1 MLAENGFTG
10 GNILEPAMGT
20 GNMFGTMPA
29 EISDNSKLYG
39 VELDDV
45 SGRISKQLYQNADIQ
60 ITGFEK
66 TKFMNE
72 SIDLVISNVPFDSVH
87 VNDLEQTENRK
98 NGIALK
104 SDEIDKSKL
113 TLNDYFIEKALD
125 KTKPN
130 GIVAVITSKGTLDK
144 KDSSIRRDIA
154 KKAEL
159 AGAVR
164 LPNTAFK
171 ANAGTEVTADI
182 LIFRKREKAL
192 EIEPDWVYRGLNA
205 DGLAINQYFIDN
217 PDMVLGKIVAGNK
230 LYGSDDDTSC
240 IPFENFDLREQLR
253 KALSKINI
261 DIKQTEIISD
271 ILPDKAKLSEIPANT
286 KPFSYVL
293 TDGKLYFRDNQA
305 MQPYSGAKTAEPRIK
320 GMIEIRDCL
329 RSLITAQ
336 LNGKSDSRIEQ
347 LQGLLNDL
355 YNKFTEKH
363 GFINSK
369 ENQRAFKDDISLP
382 LLSSLEIIKNGKV
395 IDRASIFSKR
405 TINPKK
411 EITSVDTSAEA
422 LAVSIS
428 EKAKIDIDYM
438 AQLTGFGPEK
448 ILADLKGVV
457 YENPMKLDSENKP
470 HLEMADEYLSGNIR
484 EKLEH
489 MKEVYSNNPD
499 YALNIE
505 ALETV
510 MPKPLE
516 AADIKWRLGSPV
528 FTTQDIESFMYELL
542 NTPKYLQNS
551 SGISNGRIC
560 VENSPHT
567 AEWNISNK
575 KSDYSNIAANSAF
588 GTTRRNA
595 YQLIED
601 CLNQRMTV
609 VKDAVER
616 DGKTVYV
623 TNQAETELAQEKQK
637 EIQSAL
643 QEWVLTGKSE
653 IREKLVDRYNV
664 MYNSTR
670 PREFDGSFL
679 QFPGMNS
686 EIKLREHQKNA
697 IAHALYGGNTLFAH
711 EVGAGKTFEIIATAM
726 EGKRLGIHNKSLI
739 AVPNHLT
746 EQLAADFIKLY
757 PNANILVAKASDF
770 EKKNRKKLFAKI
782 ATGDFDA
789 VIIGHSQ
796 LLKIPVSI
804 ERQEKLLRQQ
814 IDETVESIALLKM
827 KKSESFNISQLEA
840 TRKALEVKL
849 KNLLESPVRDDEIT
863 FEELGVDKLF
873 VDEAHLFK
881 NLFLS
886 TKMRN
891 VSGISTNDNVQKTA
905 DLFMKCQYLDEI
917 TGGKGVIFSTGTPIS
932 NSLSEIYTMM
942 RYLQYDRLKE
952 LNLVHFDA
960 WASIFAETK
969 TESQLTPEGN
979 GYQMKTRFARFN
991 NVTELMN
998 IFKECADIKTAD
1010 MLNLPVPECEMTTIV
1025 AKPTETQ
1032 QDLIQ
1037 GLADR
1042 AEKIRK
1048 KQVNNDVDNMLNITI
1063 DGRKIGL
1070 DQRLINPDL
1079 PDQPGTKINLCI
1091 DNVYRIWNETA
1102 ENKST
1107 QLIFCDLAVPQT
1119 KADIKNKGVRFC
1131 AYDDIKN
1138 KLVEKGVPP
1147 EQIAFIH
1154 DAKNETEKDLL
1165 FSKVRSGDIRVLIG
1179 STEKMGAGTNVQDRL
1194 IASHDLDA
1202 PWKPSD
1208 LEQRK
1213 GRMVRQG
1220 NSNEK
1225 VFLYRYVTEGTFDA
1239 YNYQLLENK
1248 QVMAKQIMTSKS
1260 PVRSCE
1266 DVDESALDL
1275 ATIKALCT
1283 GNPLIK
1289 ERMDLE
1295 IEVTKLS
1302 RLKSNHQNTQFRLEN
1317 EVAQKLPPLIESAK
1331 KRIEGIKIDMK
1342 HLESMPLSVDEKGE
1356 TVFSGMTVKGKKF
1369 TEKTDAG
1376 DALLEAVRSTAIGG
1390 KNSIAEYKGFKISAQ
1405 FDAFGKQFVG
1415 NISGASD
1422 YRVEFGSSPTGNIT
1436 RIDNVINAISG
1447 ELSKTEKALENFE
1460 VQLNTA
1466 KKQLGQP
1473 FVHEQDLR
1481 VKQARLTEIIREL
1494 EKDSTSEITK
1504 PEIHD
1509 AQFMEVKADMIPIL
1523 EKNGLNFEHTE
1534 TDGRT
1539 IIKFDKADSDRL
1551 TDIIELSKKS
1561 QNQAK
1566 PKL

>member
-1 MLAENGFTG
+1 KEFADFLKNEYGIGGHSGNGEIKFVDHDSKGIFFTLENGEKFKFTWSEVAGMTSEIIDKNEYITQNNDIIHKESLADFDVPDNNNKINYHFSEDFSVENGAKSKYQTNITAIKTLKILEKENRNATPEEQEILAHYVGWGGITQAFDERNEKWSKEYTELKELLTPDEYRSARASVRTAFYTESFICSEMWNMLAENGFTG
-10 GNILEPAMGT
+10 GNILELAIGT
-20 GNMFGTMPA
+20 GNMFGTMPI

-66 TKFMNE
+66 TKFRNE

-98 NGIALK
+98 NGVTLK
-104 SDEIDKSKL
+104 SGEIDKSKL

-182 LIFRKREKAL
+182 LIFRKRDKAL
-192 EIEPDWVYRGLNA
+192 EIEPDWVHRGINA

-230 LYGSDDDTSC
+230 LYSSDDDTSC
-240 IPFENFDLREQLR
+240 LPIEGVDLREQLR
-253 KALSKINI
+253 EALSKINI

-271 ILPDKAKLSEIPANT
+271 ILPDKAKISEIPTNT

-293 TDGKLYFRDNQA
+293 TDGKLYFRDNQT

-320 GMIEIRDCL
+320 GMTEIRDCL

-336 LNGKSDSRIEQ
+336 LNGESDSRIEE
-347 LQGLLNDL
+347 LQGFLNDL
-355 YNKFTEKH
+355 YDKFTEKH
-363 GFINSK
+363 GFINSI

-382 LLSSLEIIKNGKV
+382 LLSSLEIIKNGEV
-395 IDRASIFSKR
+395 TDRASIFSKR

-438 AQLTGFGPEK
+438 SQLTGFEPEK
-448 ILADLKGVV
+448 ILADLKGVI
-457 YENPMKLDSENKP
+457 YENPMKLDSESKP

-484 EKLEH
+484 EKLEY
-489 MKEVYSNNPD
+489 MKKVYSNNPD

-516 AADIKWRLGSPV
+516 AADIKWQLGSPV

-551 SGISNGRIC
+551 GGISKGGIC

-575 KSDYSNIAANSAF
+575 KSDYSNIAANSTF

-653 IREKLVDRYNV
+653 IREKLVERYNV
-664 MYNSTR
+664 LYNSTR
-670 PREFDGSFL
+670 PHEFDGSFL
-679 QFPGMNS
+679 KFPGMNS

-746 EQLAADFIKLY
+746 EQIAADFIKLY

-770 EKKNRKKLFAKI
+770 EKKHRKKLFAKI

-814 IDETVESIALLKM
+814 IDETVESIMQLKL
-827 KKSESFNISQLEA
+827 KNSESFNVKQLEG
-840 TRKALEVKL
+840 TRKSLE
-849 KNLLESPVRDDEIT
+849 D
-863 FEELGVDKLF
+863 
-873 VDEAHLFK
+873 
-881 NLFLS
+881 
-886 TKMRN
+886 
-891 VSGISTNDNVQKTA
+891 
-905 DLFMKCQYLDEI
+905 
-917 TGGKGVIFSTGTPIS
+917 
-932 NSLSEIYTMM
+932 
-942 RYLQYDRLKE
+942 
-952 LNLVHFDA
+952 
-960 WASIFAETK
+960 
-969 TESQLTPEGN
+969 
-979 GYQMKTRFARFN
+979 
-991 NVTELMN
+991 
-998 IFKECADIKTAD
+998 
-1010 MLNLPVPECEMTTIV
+1010 
-1025 AKPTETQ
+1025 
-1032 QDLIQ
+1032 
-1037 GLADR
+1037 
-1042 AEKIRK
+1042 
-1048 KQVNNDVDNMLNITI
+1048 
-1063 DGRKIGL
+1063 
-1070 DQRLINPDL
+1070 
-1079 PDQPGTKINLCI
+1079 
-1091 DNVYRIWNETA
+1091 
-1102 ENKST
+1102 
-1107 QLIFCDLAVPQT
+1107 
-1119 KADIKNKGVRFC
+1119 
-1131 AYDDIKN
+1131 
-1138 KLVEKGVPP
+1138 
-1147 EQIAFIH
+1147 
-1154 DAKNETEKDLL
+1154 
-1165 FSKVRSGDIRVLIG
+1165 
-1179 STEKMGAGTNVQDRL
+1179 
-1194 IASHDLDA
+1194 
-1202 PWKPSD
+1202 
-1208 LEQRK
+1208 
-1213 GRMVRQG
+1213 
-1220 NSNEK
+1220 
-1225 VFLYRYVTEGTFDA
+1225 
-1239 YNYQLLENK
+1239 
-1248 QVMAKQIMTSKS
+1248 
-1260 PVRSCE
+1260 
-1266 DVDESALDL
+1266 
-1275 ATIKALCT
+1275 
-1283 GNPLIK
+1283 
-1289 ERMDLE
+1289 
-1295 IEVTKLS
+1295 
-1302 RLKSNHQNTQFRLEN
+1302 
-1317 EVAQKLPPLIESAK
+1317 
-1331 KRIEGIKIDMK
+1331 
-1342 HLESMPLSVDEKGE
+1342 
-1356 TVFSGMTVKGKKF
+1356 
-1369 TEKTDAG
+1369 
-1376 DALLEAVRSTAIGG
+1376 
-1390 KNSIAEYKGFKISAQ
+1390 
-1405 FDAFGKQFVG
+1405 
-1415 NISGASD
+1415 
-1422 YRVEFGSSPTGNIT
+1422 
-1436 RIDNVINAISG
+1436 
-1447 ELSKTEKALENFE
+1447 
-1460 VQLNTA
+1460 
-1466 KKQLGQP
+1466 
-1473 FVHEQDLR
+1473 
-1481 VKQARLTEIIREL
+1481 
-1494 EKDSTSEITK
+1494 
-1504 PEIHD
+1504 
-1509 AQFMEVKADMIPIL
+1509 
-1523 EKNGLNFEHTE
+1523 
-1534 TDGRT
+1534 
-1539 IIKFDKADSDRL
+1539 
-1551 TDIIELSKKS
+1551 
-1561 QNQAK
+1561 
-1566 PKL
+1566 